1 MPELPF
7 HVVWP
12 DGSAQRCFSPS
23 TVVAEH
29 LEPGAAYPVDEFVA
43 RSRAALTAGSD
54 RVRAKHGFACT
65 SAAAQLEDIE
75 RRAAGFA
82 GQDEARVR
90 VERFGA

>member
-1 MPELPF
+1 MPELLF

-29 LEPGAAYPVDEFVA
+29 LEPGASYPLDEFVT
-43 RSRAALTAGSD
+43 RSRTALAAGSD
-54 RVRAKHGFACT
+54 RVRAKYGFACT

-75 RRAAGFA
+75 RRAATFA
-82 GQDEARVR
+82 GTDGARVR
-90 VERFGA
+90 VERFGS